1 MSAED
6 KVDSLKEVVSKSLP
20 PDLNSSLETLK
31 KMVDQASRSQD
42 ISSLKGAVDF
52 IYYLQAI

>member
-1 MSAED
+1 M
-6 KVDSLKEVVSKSLP
+6 DSLKEVVSKSLP